1 MPKNMNKLVAG
12 MVAGT
17 TMMFPT
23 ACSSEVPDT
32 ADRDML
38 VEAYHDVVRRGEDIS
53 TLNEVVDA
61 AQGDVQWVEVDTSK
75 LWIKNEA
82 DERRLSPLEI
92 ALGTVGATAMEE
104 FEGSTEKLFGVRYG
118 TAEALNPDGLC
129 ITALVN
135 AEGQD
140 AQEIATE
147 LSAIYRE
154 QIDIPPSAVEHQ
166 AISYPGMQMAQQF
179 CTDAL
184 RKSLERG
191 VTIEVP
197 LAEEV
202 VVGGYRLP

>member
-61 AQGDVQWVEVDTSK
+61 AQGDVQWVEVDTNK

-140 AQEIATE
+140 AQEIAGHLNTMLGRDDITIHNAVDEVNALVQMKKDSEDSGQPLPPE
-147 LSAIYRE
+147 LSRPA
-154 QIDIPPSAVEHQ
+154 A
-166 AISYPGMQMAQQF
+166 
-179 CTDAL
+179 
-184 RKSLERG
+184 
-191 VTIEVP
+191 VTIGPPGTNNVTN
-197 LAEEV
+197 
-202 VVGGYRLP
+202 G